1 MADGKPSVLVLG
13 GAGFIGRHLV
23 VYLVEND
30 LASEIR
36 VADKAILQTS
46 YLTPRQQA
54 AFDKVEF
61 VQANLAKDAFV
72 AKAFARE
79 AGPFDYVFN
88 CAAMTKFGQDELV
101 YQENVVD
108 LSCKCARKAAELG
121 CKRFVELSTAQV
133 YAADKKPSDESAKL
147 KPWTAIATMKL
158 KVEQELASIPN
169 LDYVVARP
177 AIVYGSSDRLGL
189 MPRLIVGAVYKH
201 IGETMKLLWT
211 EKLRIN
217 TVHVEDVAAALWT
230 IATKGAKG
238 EVYNIA
244 DKADTTQGS
253 LNEQLS
259 QLFGI
264 KTGFFGSMLSN
275 VARLNMTA
283 AVEES
288 NEKHMQ
294 PWSDMCRDAGITN
307 TPLSPYLDK
316 ELLYNNS
323 LAVDG
328 SKVESLGFEYK
339 WQQPTL
345 EELRRIV
352 EEAVEQKLFPPG
364 FLV

>member
-1 MADGKPSVLVLG
+1 MAKPSVLVLG
-13 GAGFIGRHLV
+13 GAGFIGRNLV
-23 VYLVEND
+23 VHLIEND
-30 LASEIR
+30 LASEVR

-46 YLTPRQQA
+46 YLTERQQA

-72 AKAFARE
+72 AKAFNRE
-79 AGPFDYVFN
+79 AGPFDMVFN

-101 YQENVVD
+101 YQENVFDVAI
-108 LSCKCARKAAELG
+108 KCAKKAAELG
-121 CKRFVELSTAQV
+121 CKRFIEISTAQV
-133 YAADKKPSDESAKL
+133 YAADKKPTSEDGKL
-147 KPWTAIATMKL
+147 KPWTAIANMKL
-158 KVEQELASIPN
+158 RVETELASIPN
-169 LDYVVARP
+169 LDFVIVRP
-177 AIVYGSSDRLGL
+177 ATVYGSSDRLGL

-201 IGETMKLLWT
+201 LGETMKLLWT
-211 EKLRIN
+211 EKLRLN
-217 TVHVEDVAAALWT
+217 TVHVEDVCAALWV
-230 IATKGAKG
+230 IAEKGTKGEA
-238 EVYNIA
+238 YNLC

-253 LNEQLS
+253 LNDLLT

-275 VARLNMTA
+275 VARLNMSA
-283 AVEES
+283 AVQES

-294 PWSDMCRDAGITN
+294 PWSDMCRSADISN

-328 SKVESLGFEYK
+328 SKVESLGFEYR
-339 WQQPTL
+339 WPHPTI

-352 EEAVEQKLFPPG
+352 EEAIAQKIFPPG